1 MRVALATLGLLTGAA
16 ATMVV
21 ITTGG
26 SATATGHPTPRT
38 VVATAGPE
46 TPEPPAVTV
55 TVDPAAASETPVR
68 LPGTAGQPALDLR
81 QIIYTVAGNQ
91 RPDDPV
97 TVVYADETGT
107 LQTLQNV
114 TLPWTITVTPE
125 LPVNYVTANSRGSQL
140 NCWITDVSGAT
151 VVSSTEFNPSTTCNR

>member
-1 MRVALATLGLLTGAA
+1 MALATLGLLAGGA

-26 SATATGHPTPRT
+26 SATTTGHSAPRT

-46 TPEPPAVTV
+46 TPDPPAVTV
-55 TVDPAAASETPVR
+55 TVDPAAASETAVH
-68 LPGTAGQPALDLR
+68 LPGTASQPALDLR
-81 QIIYTVAGNQ
+81 QVVYTVAGNQ

-107 LQTLQNV
+107 LQTLHDV
-114 TLPWTITVTPE
+114 TLPWTMTVTPE

-151 VVSSTEFNPSTTCNR
+151 AVSDTEFSPSTTCNR